1 MGLFSA
7 MTTAISG
14 LNAQS
19 YALENISGNIA
30 NSQTLGFKRND
41 TNFTDLVPD
50 FGGPRQV
57 SGSVAADKKQTISL
71 AGDFQAS
78 SFGTDIALQGSGYFV
93 VRKKQMTQNGT
104 LAFGTDLYTRRGDFR
119 QDKNNYL
126 VNGAGYYLSGYKL
139 DAQGGRNGTLGPI
152 RIPTGLIEASAT
164 TSVVYQGNLP
174 VNPTSGTKTAVPAG
188 AVALADATAETAFL
202 SQTISGGS
210 LNLYNAQ
217 GNSQTLQLRWGK
229 TGANQWDAYYLSNSA
244 AVLPATKWTSLG
256 NFASFDT
263 SGKLTTTTPVT
274 IAPTINGVAFTG
286 VSFDLTGTTQ
296 FGDTGGAFTAT
307 KLTQNGY
314 TAGTAIG
321 LTINDSGRIFQS
333 YTNGKFIPIADIE
346 VANFNGDDALNRIDG
361 GTFEQT
367 DGSGEPLLGL
377 GSANVRSSGVEASNV
392 DIAQEFTK
400 LITTQQ
406 AYSANTK
413 VITTAQDLL
422 AATINIIR

>member
-93 VRKKQMTQNGT
+93 VRKKQLTQNGT

-139 DAQGGRNGTLGPI
+139 DAKGGRNGTLGPI
-152 RIPTGLIEASAT
+152 QIPTGLIEASAT

-188 AVALADATAETAFL
+188 PVALADAAAETAFL

-256 NFASFDT
+256 NFASFNA
-263 SGKLTTTTPVT
+263 SGALTTTTPVT
-274 IAPTINGVAFTG
+274 IAPTINGVPFTG
-286 VSFDLTGTTQ
+286 ISFDLTGTTQ

-307 KLTQNGY
+307 QLTQNGY
-314 TAGTAIG
+314 TAGNAIG

-333 YTNGKFIPIADIE
+333 YTNGKSIPIADIE

-361 GTFEQT
+361 GTFEET
-367 DGSGEPLLGL
+367 DGSGVALLGL